1 MSQHG
6 GPVVI
11 VLSNQ
16 YFPANIPADNAGEFL
31 RILRVENGTLS
42 KLADELLRIAP
53 KGGLPKG
60 SVILYGS
67 TAYLSVVSAEHYAK
81 EWTKSRNWML
91 DRLGE
96 IIILPGIPL
105 SSSGITERCVIS
117 EMLDIAACFD
127 SLPDPEHRLLL
138 NTRKGWEDT

>member
-6 GPVVI
+6 GLVVI

-60 SVILYGS
+60 SVILFGS

-91 DRLGE
+91 DRLGAWHTA
-96 IIILPGIPL
+96 IQL
-105 SSSGITERCVIS
+105 R
-117 EMLDIAACFD
+117 
-127 SLPDPEHRLLL
+127 HH
-138 NTRKGWEDT
+138 